1 MSAVASPIQ
10 MPSQQTSFPHSPRRG
25 PVRPLTP
32 RAFQE
37 QTNVS
42 RETLERLGAYEALLR
57 KWQPAINLVSKSS
70 LDDLWRRHFL
80 DSAQL
85 LSFIP
90 PTART
95 LVDLGS
101 GAGFPGLVL
110 AVLGVPEVHLVESD
124 ARKCAFLRE
133 AARSLGV
140 SVEIHHGRIEETTPF
155 VVDLVTARALAPLSD
170 LLDLG
175 ERFLAPHTICLFL
188 KGKGVDE
195 ELTGVGEKWNMTVTR
210 EISASDPS
218 GTILRL
224 EHIRRDRPAF

>member
-1 MSAVASPIQ
+1 MTPKEFQVA
-10 MPSQQTSFPHSPRRG
+10 
-25 PVRPLTP
+25 
-32 RAFQE
+32 
-37 QTNVS
+37 TNVS
-42 RETLERLGAYEALLR
+42 RETLARLRTYEALLR

-85 LSFIP
+85 LRFVP
-90 PTART
+90 PGART

-110 AVLGVPEVHLVESD
+110 AALGMPGVHLVDSD

-140 SVEIHHGRIEETTPF
+140 SVDIHHGRIEEAAPF
-155 VVDLVTARALAPLSD
+155 IADLVTARALAPLSD

-175 ERFLAPHTICLFL
+175 ERFIGPHTICLFL

-195 ELTGVGEKWNMTVTR
+195 ELTGVREKWNMTITR

-224 EHIRRDRPAF
+224 EHIRRDRPAS

>member
-1 MSAVASPIQ
+1 MTPEEFQVA
-10 MPSQQTSFPHSPRRG
+10 
-25 PVRPLTP
+25 
-32 RAFQE
+32 
-37 QTNVS
+37 TNVS
-42 RETLERLGAYEALLR
+42 RETLARLRTYEALLR

-85 LSFIP
+85 LRFVP
-90 PTART
+90 PGART

-110 AVLGVPEVHLVESD
+110 AALGMPGVHLVDSD

-140 SVEIHHGRIEETTPF
+140 SVDIHHGRIEEAAPF
-155 VVDLVTARALAPLSD
+155 IADLVTARALAPLSD

-175 ERFLAPHTICLFL
+175 ERFIGPHTICLFL

-195 ELTGVGEKWNMTVTR
+195 ELTGVREKWNMTITR

-224 EHIRRDRPAF
+224 EHIRRDRPAS